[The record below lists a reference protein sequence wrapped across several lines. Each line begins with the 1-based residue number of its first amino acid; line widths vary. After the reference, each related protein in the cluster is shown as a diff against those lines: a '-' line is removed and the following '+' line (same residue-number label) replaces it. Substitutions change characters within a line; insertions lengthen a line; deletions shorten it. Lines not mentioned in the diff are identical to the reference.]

1 MKDNLD
7 YVELNR
13 QFNENNFVLVKGI
26 IDKDT
31 LKFIWNYCKIRHNR
45 AKYFYDIDWSYTRID
60 DGVFNDAQVPNTYS
74 CYGDPLMESLLFTLK
89 PDISKIMGLDLA
101 EQYSYWRL
109 YKKGDDLKR
118 HKDRVSCEY
127 SITMC
132 LGYSKE
138 GDSWPMFVDPSL
150 SGESTKNGYVSENK
164 PGVGIHM
171 QPGDLIAYKGCV
183 LEHWREPFEGD
194 FMAQVFLHY
203 NDKNGQ
209 YGKNKFDSRPMLGLP
224 SDFKKK

>member
-1 MKDNLD
+1 MTERLD
-7 YVELNR
+7 YAELNR
-13 QFNENNFVLVKGI
+13 QFKENNFVLVKGI
-26 IDKDT
+26 LEKEA
-31 LKFIWNYCKIRHNR
+31 LKYIWNYCKIRHNR
-45 AKYFYDIDWSYTRID
+45 AKYWHDMNWFQKRSD
-60 DGVFNDAQVPNTYS
+60 DGVFNDHQVPGTYS
-74 CYGDPLMESLLFTLK
+74 CYSDPFMESLLYTMK
-89 PDISKIMGLDLA
+89 GDIAKIMGLDLA

-118 HKDRVSCEY
+118 HIDRDSCEY

-138 GDSWPMFVDPSL
+138 GDTWPMYVDPELASVP
-150 SGESTKNGYVSENK
+150 YVSKNN
-164 PGVGIHM
+164 PGIAVHM
-171 QPGDLIAYKGCV
+171 EPGDLIAYKGRI

-209 YGKNKFDSRPMLGLP
+209 FGENRYDKRPMLGLP
-224 SDFKKK
+224 SEFKK

>member
-1 MKDNLD
+1 MTEKLD
-7 YVELNR
+7 YAELNQ
-13 QFNENNFVLVKGI
+13 QFKQNNFVLVKGI
-26 IDKDT
+26 LEKEA
-31 LKFIWNYCKIRHNR
+31 LKYIWNYCKIRHNR
-45 AKYFYDIDWSYTRID
+45 AKHFHDIGWFQKRSD
-60 DGVFNDAQVPNTYS
+60 DGVFNDHQVPGTYS
-74 CYGDPLMESLLFTLK
+74 CYSDPFMESLLYTMK
-89 PDISKIMGLDLA
+89 GDIAKIMGLDLA

-118 HKDRVSCEY
+118 HVDRDSCEY

-138 GDSWPMFVDPSL
+138 GDSWPMYVDPELASIP
-150 SGESTKNGYVSENK
+150 YVSRNN
-164 PGVGIHM
+164 PGVAIHM
-171 QPGDLIAYKGCV
+171 EPGDLIAYKGCI

-209 YGKNKFDSRPMLGLP
+209 FGENRYDKRPMLGLP
-224 SDFKKK
+224 SEFKK